1 MNRDSLI
8 PFVFLLALLPLLS
21 VRGEEEAPIT
31 RILDTG
37 SPSAER
43 ESVGMLTIP
52 TAWTLIPEDQTNY
65 QFSGDAVLRN
75 DRLAVVLRKK
85 GNGVDIF
92 SRTAAGLKHRAE
104 LNFLRTNSL
113 AQVLLEGLDILENT
127 SAGVGV
133 AVRFTEGGKVR
144 FRLTTGEA
152 TLEIQSSEP
161 SGYVALRSNTRYVVV
176 PDYFGDDLI
185 YRAKTA
191 RDMCLPAE
199 NICLNLLD
207 GEDAMIM
214 SVWQSN
220 EQDAWLGRGG
230 GGEKAGLSS
239 IRIRCLKNQKIWVAF
254 FEAAGTWHT
263 GSGTAGENWKPP
275 FPAKWRASFARDNGL
290 ADSWDLE
297 RGPEPG
303 QTIGKHA
310 GPLIIYPLDRSTS
323 TPLTA
328 ICTTDVMR
336 NTLGVGPCQYILACE
351 GLGAQGDPTPNSV
364 MGWVEKQFE
373 QKKQKKA
380 ADDISERLEVM
391 NRHVTDA
398 RARIERYAEF
408 AARARKSLSGGQ
420 DAFRPI
426 IDSLDLL
433 TASGLNA
440 AASPER
446 SRQLASQVLAL
457 IGKDNNL
464 EECRRL
470 GRELRS
476 IGAVQDST
484 LAKCR
489 MAVRR
494 LRAQAR
500 AISVNQLQDGESTKL
515 IQRLADQML
524 QNK

>member
-1 MNRDSLI
+1 
-8 PFVFLLALLPLLS
+8 
-21 VRGEEEAPIT
+21 
-31 RILDTG
+31 
-37 SPSAER
+37 
-43 ESVGMLTIP
+43 MLTIP
-52 TAWTLIPEDQTNY
+52 TAWTQIPEDQTNY

-85 GNGVDIF
+85 GNGVDVF
-92 SRTAAGLKHRAE
+92 SKTAAGLKHRAK
-104 LNFLRTNSL
+104 LDFLRTNSSPL
-113 AQVLLEGLDILENT
+113 VLLEGLDIVENT
-127 SAGVGV
+127 SAGVRV
-133 AVRFTEGGKVR
+133 AVRFTEGGTVR

-161 SGYVALRSNTRYVVV
+161 SGFVALRSNTRYVVV

-185 YRAKTA
+185 YSTKTA
-191 RDMCLPAE
+191 RDLCLPAE
-199 NICLNLLD
+199 NMCLNLLD

-230 GGEKAGLSS
+230 GDEKEDLSS
-239 IRIRCLKNQKIWVAF
+239 TRIRCLANQKIWMAF
-254 FEAAGTWHT
+254 FEAPGTWHM

-275 FPAKWRASFARDNGL
+275 FPAKWRVSFARDNGQ

-303 QTIGKHA
+303 QATGKHE
-310 GPLIIYPLDRSTS
+310 GPLIIYPLDRSPS

-328 ICTTDVMR
+328 TCTTDVMR

-351 GLGAQGDPTPNSV
+351 GLGGQGDPTPNSV
-364 MGWVEKQFE
+364 MNWVEKQFE

-380 ADDISERLEVM
+380 VDDISERLEVM
-391 NRHVTDA
+391 NRHVADA
-398 RARIERYAEF
+398 RSRIERYAEF
-408 AARARKSLSGGQ
+408 AARARKSLSGDQ
-420 DAFRPI
+420 DSFRPI
-426 IDSLDLL
+426 IDSLGLFTAPGL
-433 TASGLNA
+433 TA
-440 AASPER
+440 AASPAR
-446 SRQLASQVLAL
+446 SRQLASQVLSLVA
-457 IGKDNNL
+457 KDNNL

-489 MAVRR
+489 MSVRH

-500 AISVNQLQDGESTKL
+500 SFSVNQLQDGESARL

-524 QNK
+524 TNK

>member
-1 MNRDSLI
+1 MKAV
-8 PFVFLLALLPLLS
+8 PFLFLLASLPLLS
-21 VRGEEEAPIT
+21 VRGEEEPPIT
-31 RILDTG
+31 RILDSG
-37 SPSAER
+37 SPSTER
-43 ESVGMLTIP
+43 ESAEMLTIP
-52 TAWTLIPEDQTNY
+52 TAWTQILEDQTNH

-75 DRLAVVLRKK
+75 DRLAVVLRKQ
-85 GNGVDIF
+85 GNGVEVF
-92 SRTAAGLKHRAE
+92 SKTAAGLKHRAT
-104 LNFLRTNSL
+104 LNFLGTNSSP
-113 AQVLLEGLDILENT
+113 QVLREGLEIVDNT

-133 AVRFTEGGKVR
+133 AVRFTEGGTVR

-161 SGYVALRSNTRYVVV
+161 SGFVALRSNTRYVVV

-185 YRAKTA
+185 YSAKTA
-191 RDMCLPAE
+191 RDFCLPTE
-199 NICLNLLD
+199 NMCLNLLE

-220 EQDAWLGRGG
+220 EQDAWFGRGG
-230 GGEKAGLSS
+230 GDEKSDHS
-239 IRIRCLKNQKIWVAF
+239 CTRICCLKNQKIWVAF
-254 FEAAGTWHT
+254 FEAPGTWHK
-263 GSGTAGENWKPP
+263 GSGIAGENWKPP

-290 ADSWDLE
+290 ADSWDLG
-297 RGPEPG
+297 RGPDPG
-303 QTIGKHA
+303 QTTGKHE
-310 GPLIIYPLDRSTS
+310 GPLIIYPIDRSTS

-328 ICTTDVMR
+328 MCATDVMR

-364 MGWVEKQFE
+364 MNWVEKQFE

-380 ADDISERLEVM
+380 VNDISERLEVM
-391 NRHVTDA
+391 KKHVADA
-398 RARIERYAEF
+398 HARIERYAEF
-408 AARARKSLSGGQ
+408 AARARKSLSGDQ

-426 IDSLDLL
+426 VDGLDQVTATGL
-433 TASGLNA
+433 TA
-440 AASPER
+440 AASPEK
-446 SRQLASQVLAL
+446 SRQLASQVLSL

-500 AISVNQLQDGESTKL
+500 SVSVNQLQDGESTKL

>member
-1 MNRDSLI
+1 MKAVPLL
-8 PFVFLLALLPLLS
+8 FLLASLPLLS
-21 VRGEEEAPIT
+21 VRGEEEPLVT
-31 RILDTG
+31 RLLDTG
-37 SPSAER
+37 SPSTER
-43 ESVGMLTIP
+43 ESAGMLTIP
-52 TAWTLIPEDQTNY
+52 TAWSQIPEDQTNY

-75 DRLAVVLRKK
+75 DKLAVVLRKK
-85 GNGVDIF
+85 GNGVDVY
-92 SRTAAGLKHRAE
+92 SRTAAGLKHRAK
-104 LNFLRTNSL
+104 LNVVSMNSSP
-113 AQVLLEGLDILENT
+113 QVLLEGLDIVENT

-133 AVRFTEGGKVR
+133 AVKFSEGGTVG

-152 TLEIQSSEP
+152 TLEVQSSEP
-161 SGYVALRSNTRYVVV
+161 SGFVALQSNTRYVVV

-185 YRAKTA
+185 YSAKTA
-191 RDMCLPAE
+191 RDLCLPAE

-220 EQDAWLGRGG
+220 EQDAWLGRS
-230 GGEKAGLSS
+230 GGEKADLSS
-239 IRIRCLKNQKIWVAF
+239 IRIRRLKNQKIWVAF
-254 FEAAGTWHT
+254 FEAPGTWHM
-263 GSGTAGENWKPP
+263 GSGTVGENWKPP

-303 QTIGKHA
+303 QTTDRHE
-310 GPLIIYPLDRSTS
+310 GPLIIYPMDRSTS

-328 ICTTDVMR
+328 TCITDVMR

-364 MGWVEKQFE
+364 MSWVEKQFE

-380 ADDISERLEVM
+380 VDDISERLEVM
-391 NRHVTDA
+391 NRHVADA

-408 AARARKSLSGGQ
+408 AARARKSLSGDQ

-426 IDSLDLL
+426 VDSLDLFTATGL
-433 TASGLNA
+433 TA
-440 AASPER
+440 AASSER
-446 SRQLASQVLAL
+446 SRQLASQVLSL
-457 IGKDNNL
+457 IGKDNSL

-500 AISVNQLQDGESTKL
+500 SISVSQSQDEESTKL

>member
-1 MNRDSLI
+1 MKAV
-8 PFVFLLALLPLLS
+8 PFLFLLASLPLLS
-21 VRGEEEAPIT
+21 VRGEEEPPIT
-31 RILDTG
+31 RILDSG
-37 SPSAER
+37 SPSTER
-43 ESVGMLTIP
+43 ERAEMLTIS
-52 TAWTLIPEDQTNY
+52 TAWTQIPEDQTNY

-85 GNGVDIF
+85 GKGAEVF
-92 SRTAAGLKHRAE
+92 SKTAAGLKHRAT
-104 LNFLRTNSL
+104 LNFLGTNSS
-113 AQVLLEGLDILENT
+113 ARVLQEGLNIVENT

-133 AVRFTEGGKVR
+133 AVRFTEGGTVR

-161 SGYVALRSNTRYVVV
+161 SGFVALRSDTRYVVV

-185 YRAKTA
+185 YSTKTA
-191 RDMCLPAE
+191 RDVCLPAE
-199 NICLNLLD
+199 NMCLNLLD
-207 GEDAMIM
+207 GQDAMIM

-220 EQDAWLGRGG
+220 EQDAWLGRGSG
-230 GGEKAGLSS
+230 DEKADLSS
-239 IRIRCLKNQKIWVAF
+239 TRIRCLKNQKIWVAF
-254 FEAAGTWHT
+254 FEAPGTWHM
-263 GSGTAGENWKPP
+263 GSGIAGENWKPP
-275 FPAKWRASFARDNGL
+275 FPAKWRASFGRDNGL
-290 ADSWDLE
+290 ADSWDLG

-303 QTIGKHA
+303 QTTGKHE
-310 GPLIIYPLDRSTS
+310 GPLIIYPIDRSTS

-328 ICTTDVMR
+328 TCTTDVMR

-364 MGWVEKQFE
+364 MLWVEKQFE
-373 QKKQKKA
+373 QKKA

-391 NRHVTDA
+391 NRHVADA

-408 AARARKSLSGGQ
+408 AARARKSLSRDQ
-420 DAFRPI
+420 DAFWPI
-426 IDSLDLL
+426 VDSLDLF
-433 TASGLNA
+433 TASGLTA

-446 SRQLASQVLAL
+446 SRQFASRVLSL

-470 GRELRS
+470 GQELRS

-500 AISVNQLQDGESTKL
+500 SISVNQLQGGESTKL

>member
-1 MNRDSLI
+1 MKAV
-8 PFVFLLALLPLLS
+8 PFICLLAALPLLS
-21 VRGEEEAPIT
+21 VRGEEEPPIT

-37 SPSAER
+37 SPSTER
-43 ESVGMLTIP
+43 ESIGMLTIL
-52 TAWTLIPEDQTNY
+52 TAWTQIPEDQTNY

-75 DRLAVVLRKK
+75 DRLAVVLRRE
-85 GNGVDIF
+85 GYGVEIF
-92 SRTAAGLKHRAE
+92 SKTAAGLKHRAS
-104 LNFLRTNSL
+104 LNFLRTNSSP
-113 AQVLLEGLDILENT
+113 QLLREGLDIVENT

-133 AVRFTEGGKVR
+133 AVKFTEGGR
-144 FRLTTGEA
+144 ARLRLTTGEA
-152 TLEIQSSEP
+152 TLEIQP
-161 SGYVALRSNTRYVVV
+161 SGPSGFVALRSNTHYVVV

-185 YRAKTA
+185 YNSKMA

-199 NICLNLLD
+199 NMCLNLLD

-214 SVWQSN
+214 SVWQSH
-220 EQDAWLGRGG
+220 EQDAWLGRGSG
-230 GGEKAGLSS
+230 DEKADLSS
-239 IRIRCLKNQKIWVAF
+239 TRIRFLANQKIWVAF
-254 FEAAGTWHT
+254 FEAPGTWHM
-263 GSGTAGENWKPP
+263 GSGTVGENWKPP

-297 RGPEPG
+297 TGPEPR
-303 QTIGKHA
+303 QTTAKHE
-310 GPLIIYPLDRSTS
+310 GPLVIYPIDRSTS

-328 ICTTDVMR
+328 TCTTDVMR

-364 MGWVEKQFE
+364 MSWVEKQFE

-380 ADDISERLEVM
+380 VDDISERLEVM

-408 AARARKSLSGGQ
+408 AARARKSLSGDQ
-420 DAFRPI
+420 DVFRLI
-426 IDSLDLL
+426 VDSLDRFAV
-433 TASGLNA
+433 TGLAA

-446 SRQLASQVLAL
+446 SRQLASQVLSL

-500 AISVNQLQDGESTKL
+500 SVSVNQFEDGESTKT